1 MDCWTFARK
10 VMQFLEVG
18 SRCPPEASHG
28 RQPHFL
34 IPEDPCN
41 IAAENPPVIFRFGDA
56 FSEEELSVGGNEHS
70 PTPERLSAKYA
81 ITKRC
86 PPIRCLHNR
95 IELHLACLVLF
106 YDLKVIVFSGKS
118 NCRYL
123 GAQV

>member
-1 MDCWTFARK
+1 
-10 VMQFLEVG
+10 MQFLEVG

-28 RQPHFL
+28 RQPHIL
-34 IPEDPCN
+34 IPEDPRN

-56 FSEEELSVGGNEHS
+56 FSEKELSVGGNEYS
-70 PTPERLSAKYA
+70 PTPERLSARYA
-81 ITKRC
+81 IAKRC

-106 YDLKVIVFSGKS
+106 YDLKVIVFSEKS
-118 NCRYL
+118 NCRYW